1 MRHRKTLKTLGRTSA
16 HRKATMAN
24 LCSALIEN
32 KHIQTTEA
40 KARVT
45 RRLTEKLITLAKQG
59 TLHARRI
66 ALQRIRQK
74 HAVKILFDE
83 IAPRFADRKG
93 GYTRLVKL
101 GRRFGDGAPMAV
113 VELIGFEMAVKKQK
127 DKQAKAEAKEKKE
140 AKKGKGSEKPKTE
153 EHPKETKRAK
163 PGKEVKTDKAGKEAK
178 KESAKESKKETK
190 KEPPKAAKEEKDKK
204 KKESKDKKSGS

>member
-16 HRKATMAN
+16 HRKATLAN
-24 LCSALIEN
+24 ICSALIEN
-32 KHIQTTEA
+32 KHIQTTDA
-40 KARVT
+40 KARVA
-45 RRLTEKLITLAKQG
+45 RRMTERLITLAKKG

-66 ALQRIRQK
+66 AFQRLRQK
-74 HAVKILFDE
+74 GAVKILFDE

-140 AKKGKGSEKPKTE
+140 AKKGKGSEKVQGE
-153 EHPKETKRAK
+153 EHS
-163 PGKEVKTDKAGKEAK
+163 KEAK
-178 KESAKESKKETK
+178 GIKASKDAKSERAAKESKKESK
-190 KEPPKAAKEEKDKK
+190 KEDKKVSKKEAPKAAKEEKDKK
-204 KKESKDKKSGS
+204 KSTKDKIKEK

>member
-16 HRKATMAN
+16 HRKATLAN
-24 LCSALIEN
+24 LSCALIEN
-32 KHIQTTEA
+32 KHIQTTDA
-40 KARVT
+40 KARVA
-45 RRLTEKLITLAKQG
+45 RRMTERLITLAKKG

-66 ALQRIRQK
+66 AFQRLRQK

-93 GYTRLVKL
+93 GYTRMVKL

-127 DKQAKAEAKEKKE
+127 DKQAKAEAREKKE
-140 AKKGKGSEKPKTE
+140 AKKGKGSEKAQGE
-153 EHPKETKRAK
+153 EHSKEAK
-163 PGKEVKTDKAGKEAK
+163 GVKTPKDAKSEKAVKESKKESKKEAK
-178 KESAKESKKETK
+178 KEA
-190 KEPPKAAKEEKDKK
+190 PKAAKEEKDKK
-204 KKESKDKKSGS
+204 KSSKKKKEEK